1 MPATPGHSSSGSRL
15 PEAERGGDLF
25 GPRCHAAEV
34 GQAPRDYKGI
44 KVADVQQSGRR
55 GGLMG
60 LDARDYMP
68 GIGKNSRTSM
78 LPPWV
83 LCG

>member
-1 MPATPGHSSSGSRL
+1 MDR
-15 PEAERGGDLF
+15 E
-25 GPRCHAAEV
+25 
-34 GQAPRDYKGI
+34 
-44 KVADVQQSGRR
+44 VADVQQSGKR

-78 LPPWV
+78 LPP
-83 LCG
+83 